1 MKKRRTGLLFGG
13 LFLVILLGGG
23 LFWQM
28 AVRLSQPKQPELPEF
43 GQEKES
49 NLVYTQADFRQE
61 SRGLQSLM
69 VYQGGIVA
77 RTDSGVL
84 VDGETWEEL
93 DRIPAQWGE
102 NNRMVCQVSF
112 DSQGRL
118 FGAVYDR
125 QTGQMEIR
133 QKEGEPISLAQYRG
147 QEDEYGNFAVQL
159 RADDTRFYLLSLWE
173 DGYYG
178 LQIFNRQGE
187 LEVEF
192 PAIQSFDID
201 GEGNLYL
208 LHRSD
213 RNTQI
218 SKYSL
223 ADGEQVYRFTAD
235 QTNGFPEQLRL
246 ALEQGWI
253 CLATSAE
260 VTAYQ
265 PQNGVYVD
273 TLMDISKNAPLL
285 DEYFSDFQIDQQNN
299 LYFLLND
306 QGETARFYRFTPT
319 EDNRADQP
327 YTLTITAPYRDEFMV
342 KAIAQFEL
350 EHPDQR
356 VNYDYAYQNYNEFAR
371 SDQNLYRDQ
380 LTLRL
385 LSGDVGDI
393 VATGSRFADLYQYAQ
408 SGLFVDLAPLL
419 GKEKIYP
426 QLDQKLLNGLTMD
439 GKLYGLPLAGC
450 YCYAEINLDL
460 CEKLNIQLDWSQATW
475 SDVLALVPQLEG
487 TDYTLF
493 VTYGKDLERML
504 SRICISN
511 MPDLIDRKN
520 KTIDLNQPW
529 FVELMEQLRRAAQS
543 PHFIRFGADKMGLT
557 QDALICMD
565 WRTEELMEDS
575 LYWSNLDFQQQ
586 TGMKLARVPLF
597 RGEEHSNYTN
607 FCDDLY
613 LISARSKNQEAS
625 WELLRRAAEED
636 LQSQGSVLRNRPLN
650 LQARQKRA
658 RQTEEEL
665 FQDPEMKDCNRQTAA
680 EMEQIY
686 AATDYCYD
694 MFLLK
699 EDLWRALL
707 PAVEGKI
714 PLTQAIEKA
723 EEQLRLR
730 MYE

>member
-1 MKKRRTGLLFGG
+1 
-13 LFLVILLGGG
+13 
-23 LFWQM
+23 
-28 AVRLSQPKQPELPEF
+28 
-43 GQEKES
+43 
-49 NLVYTQADFRQE
+49 
-61 SRGLQSLM
+61 
-69 VYQGGIVA
+69 
-77 RTDSGVL
+77 
-84 VDGETWEEL
+84 
-93 DRIPAQWGE
+93 
-102 NNRMVCQVSF
+102 
-112 DSQGRL
+112 
-118 FGAVYDR
+118 
-125 QTGQMEIR
+125 
-133 QKEGEPISLAQYRG
+133 
-147 QEDEYGNFAVQL
+147 
-159 RADDTRFYLLSLWE
+159 
-173 DGYYG
+173 
-178 LQIFNRQGE
+178 
-187 LEVEF
+187 
-192 PAIQSFDID
+192 
-201 GEGNLYL
+201 
-208 LHRSD
+208 
-213 RNTQI
+213 
-218 SKYSL
+218 
-223 ADGEQVYRFTAD
+223 
-235 QTNGFPEQLRL
+235 
-246 ALEQGWI
+246 
-253 CLATSAE
+253 
-260 VTAYQ
+260 
-265 PQNGVYVD
+265 
-273 TLMDISKNAPLL
+273 MDISKNAPLL
-285 DEYFSDFQIDQQNN
+285 DEYFSDFQIDRQNN

-319 EDNRADQP
+319 EDHRADQP

-342 KAIAQFEL
+342 KTIAQFEL

-385 LSGDVGDI
+385 LSGDLGDI

-460 CEKLNIQLDWSQATW
+460 CEQLNIQLDWSQATW
-475 SDVLALVPQLEG
+475 SDVLALVPQLED

-493 VTYGKDLERML
+493 VTYGKDLERLL

-520 KTIDLNQPW
+520 KTIDLNQPS

-565 WRTEELMEDS
+565 WRTEGLMEDS

-597 RGEEHSNYTN
+597 RGEKHSNYTN

-613 LISARSKNQEAS
+613 LISARSDNQEAA

-723 EEQLRLR
+723 EQQLRLR